1 MNNKNIT
8 SLNGFPCIGPC
19 YPANVPY
26 YNPLSLTPIKSN
38 LTTCPIKRNKELF
51 NNLSYD
57 VCDSKDINKDYLTF
71 DIFNNIVQ
79 IANTSNSFLKEIYKI
94 NNISELVHFLTNEFD
109 ILPIYS
115 QKRLLEAIFEVYY
128 KYIEFP
134 KILFSK
140 KLLNVLNKIYK
151 FNEIYKKLDEKKI
164 IKELDKININSYNF
178 YNYFIKKYE

>member
-26 YNPLSLTPIKSN
+26 YNPSTLTPIKSN
-38 LTTCPIKRNKELF
+38 LSTCPIKKSNSLF
-51 NNLSYD
+51 YD
-57 VCDSKDINKDYLTF
+57 ACDSKDINKDYLTF
-71 DIFNNIVQ
+71 DIFNINK
-79 IANTSNSFLKEIYKI
+79 IAVTSNNFLKDIYNI
-94 NNISELVHFLTNEFD
+94 NNISELIHFLINEFD
-109 ILPIYS
+109 VLPIYS

-140 KLLNVLNKIYK
+140 KLLNVLDKIYK
-151 FNEIYKKLDEKKI
+151 LNEIYIKLDEKKI